1 MRSWGELYSK
11 TNALI
16 TLHSLVGV
24 SGGERLAIDIDHG
37 LLSEI

>member
-1 MRSWGELYSK
+1 MSCTLHN
-11 TNALI
+11 NARI